1 MAIPQGKVFDP
12 ETMALIDAPPAK
24 EKTADTTAV
33 KTEDEPIEEEAP
45 DPDAKPKEEE
55 PKEEEPKEEEPKEEE
70 PGEKE
75 KEPEVVN
82 QGVDDFIKEKYS
94 EKLGVETE
102 DALDEKLEELIQ
114 LSTEHEALKA
124 ELAELKASEGKP
136 KFSSKQEEKAYEF
149 LKEFDVTRMSE
160 GMQTLA
166 RIVTMDLEHAEP
178 RIMLEE
184 KFIIEHP
191 ELTREESLRKFSKDY
206 AKKFTVKKEDFESE
220 EAYKEELEDV
230 KIEEKSAVAKAK
242 DFLAKKQKEFK
253 AAPKEESVEAK
264 TSPVV
269 QTSIQKN
276 VAALDGYIKDFNSI
290 TYAPTKD
297 EKDNFTIKFTKE
309 QLKTI
314 HEATKGWVRDSN
326 AYDDK
331 GEIKGGFDPEKN
343 VIKVTYLL
351 YGEDIL
357 AKMYAHVMSQAD
369 IKRAEQ
375 IATKKPDREAKTA
388 IDKVAG
394 GSEEKQWDDM
404 IRRKKTQRSKQTQY

>member
-12 ETMALIDAPPAK
+12 ESMTLIDAPAVK
-24 EKTADTTAV
+24 EQAADKTVA

-45 DPDAKPKEEE
+45 DPDKEDEKKEDAPADKEVETPEVEKEEE
-55 PKEEEPKEEEPKEEE
+55 KKEE
-70 PGEKE
+70 
-75 KEPEVVN
+75 PELVN
-82 QGVDDFIKEKYS
+82 QAVDDFIKEKYS

-102 DALDEKLEELIQ
+102 VALDEKLEEFIQ

-136 KFSSKQEEKAYEF
+136 KFSSKQEEKAFEF
-149 LKEFDVTRMSE
+149 LKEFDVTRMGE
-160 GMQTLA
+160 GAQTLA
-166 RIVTMDLEHAEP
+166 RIVTMDIETAEP
-178 RIMLEE
+178 RIALEE
-184 KFIIEHP
+184 EFILKHP
-191 ELTREESLRKFSKDY
+191 ELTREESLRKFSRDY
-206 AKKFTVKKEDFESE
+206 AKKYTVKKEDFDSE
-220 EAYKEELEDV
+220 EAYNEELQDL

-269 QTSIQKN
+269 QTNIQKN

-314 HEATKGWVRDSN
+314 HEAAKGWVSN
-326 AYDDK
+326 PNSYNAK
-331 GEIKGGFDPEKN
+331 GEIEGGFDPDQN
-343 VIKVTYLL
+343 IIKVAYLL
-351 YGEDIL
+351 YGEDIG
-357 AKMYAHVMSQAD
+357 AKIYAHAISQAD

-388 IDKVAG
+388 VDKITG
-394 GSEEKQWDDM
+394 GSEENQWPDM
-404 IRRKKTQRSKQTQY
+404 IRRKKNQRSKQAQY